1 MIITDQNKILD
12 KKICKMNHN
21 MIYSIW
27 YSPLGKTF
35 NKMLDKND
43 KEEGLFKKL
52 ENIKDKNEEHLQ
64 AIKD

>member
-1 MIITDQNKILD
+1 
-12 KKICKMNHN
+12 
-21 MIYSIW
+21 
-27 YSPLGKTF
+27 
-35 NKMLDKND
+35 MLDKND